1 MNVKQISYG
10 LLGSLMTLG
19 VCTGCVDEQ
28 YSEKAKAQA
37 VKYLKGDELLKAE
50 RFANQQYNSD
60 NISGKAVTYW
70 DSLLTEAKAKQA
82 YLEGQQLIR
91 DSIKGIHHRKTKFN
105 APLDTIIT
113 NDIIDSPREEYAKYV
128 SAEEFINARNN
139 APDDYDVKLGYNDF
153 AGSTHYWNLITMA
166 GRQQE
171 AFNKGMA
178 DERAKLNEAKV
189 IRPIDPLVK
198 VAIDAYNST
207 VTKDVIDKSAIIEV
221 YKNIK

>member
-28 YSEKAKAQA
+28 YSEKAKAKA
-37 VKYLKGDELLKAE
+37 VKYLDGNQLLKAE
-50 RFANQQYNSD
+50 RMIHSQRADDSTP
-60 NISGKAVTYW
+60 AAEVEYW
-70 DSLLTEAKAKQA
+70 DSLLIEAKAKEA
-82 YLEGQQLIR
+82 YIKGQQMVR
-91 DSIKGIHHRKTKFN
+91 DSADGKFFRKTKYQAN
-105 APLDTIIT
+105 LDTIISNNLIDNLQKEYSNYT
-113 NDIIDSPREEYAKYV
+113 NAENFIELRENSPKGKHGMQNELPYQ
-128 SAEEFINARNN
+128 
-139 APDDYDVKLGYNDF
+139 
-153 AGSTHYWNLITMA
+153 THYWNLITMA

-178 DERAKLNEAKV
+178 DERAKLNEAKG

-207 VTKDVIDKSAIIEV
+207 VTRDVIDKSAIIEV